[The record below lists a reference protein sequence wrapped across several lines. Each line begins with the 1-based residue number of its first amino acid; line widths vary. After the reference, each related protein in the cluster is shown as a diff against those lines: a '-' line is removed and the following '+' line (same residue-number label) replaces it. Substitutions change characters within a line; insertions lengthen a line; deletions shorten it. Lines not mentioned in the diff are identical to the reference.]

1 MSRVAKPVPMPAR
14 WVDMHPGRQ
23 LGLLQRVEVK
33 QAAVDMV
40 AIVLRLDEERGKCI
54 AIDLQLG

>member
-1 MSRVAKPVPMPAR
+1 MPAR